1 MMVYTL
7 NGWVKMNETL
17 VQLGNNLTLGQI
29 YKPKSKENKLLAIQR
44 DMDCTADKI
53 SKYYRSLEYLRTFAN
68 ILLGKGV
75 SGKQKHR
82 TTVDVPKSET
92 DNTRCEIMLEYTVPK
107 FIPKDAILMIND
119 SNRLTWKPLSRVG
132 FFKLIRE
139 VKDEIKRLD
148 REYGRLA
155 KLYNEVKESKEDR
168 KADLL
173 ELKELKLKEIA
184 LIEEELKNI
193 G

>member
-29 YKPKSKENKLLAIQR
+29 YKPNSKENKLRAIQR
-44 DMDCTADKI
+44 DMDCTANKI
-53 SKYYRSLEYLRTFAN
+53 SEYYRSLEYLRNFAN
-68 ILLGKGV
+68 TLLGKGV
-75 SGKQKHR
+75 AGKQKHV
-82 TTVDVPKSET
+82 TTVDVPKSE
-92 DNTRCEIMLEYTVPK
+92 NTRCEIILEYSVPK
-107 FIPKDAILMIND
+107 FVPKDAILIVRD
-119 SNRLTWKPLSRVG
+119 PNRLTRKPLSRVD

-168 KADLL
+168 KNDLL

>member
-29 YKPKSKENKLLAIQR
+29 YKPNSKENKLRAIQR
-44 DMDCTADKI
+44 DMDCTTDKI
-53 SKYYRSLEYLRTFAN
+53 SKYYESLEYLRKLAN
-68 ILLGKGV
+68 TLLGKGV
-75 SGKQKHR
+75 AGKQKHVA
-82 TTVDVPKSET
+82 TVDVPKSE
-92 DNTRCEIMLEYTVPK
+92 NTRCEIILEYSVPK
-107 FIPKDAILMIND
+107 FVPKDAILIVRD
-119 SNRLTWKPLSRVG
+119 PNRLAWKPLSRVD

-168 KADLL
+168 KNDLL

>member
-29 YKPKSKENKLLAIQR
+29 YKPNSKENKLRAIQR

-53 SKYYRSLEYLRTFAN
+53 SKYYESLEYLRKLAN
-68 ILLGKGV
+68 TLLGKGV
-75 SGKQKHR
+75 AGKQKHVA
-82 TTVDVPKSET
+82 TVDVPKSET
-92 DNTRCEIMLEYTVPK
+92 ENNRYEIILEYSVPK
-107 FIPKDAILMIND
+107 FVPKDAILIIRD
-119 SNRLTWKPLSRVG
+119 PNRLAWKPLSRVD

>member
-1 MMVYTL
+1 
-7 NGWVKMNETL
+7 
-17 VQLGNNLTLGQI
+17 
-29 YKPKSKENKLLAIQR
+29 
-44 DMDCTADKI
+44 
-53 SKYYRSLEYLRTFAN
+53 
-68 ILLGKGV
+68 
-75 SGKQKHR
+75 
-82 TTVDVPKSET
+82 
-92 DNTRCEIMLEYTVPK
+92 MLEYSVPK
-107 FIPKDAILMIND
+107 FVPKDAILIVRD
-119 SNRLTWKPLSRVG
+119 PNRLAWKPLSRVD

-148 REYGRLA
+148 REYGRLS

-168 KADLL
+168 KNDLL

>member
-29 YKPKSKENKLLAIQR
+29 YKPNSKENKLRAIQR
-44 DMDCTADKI
+44 DMDCTTDKI
-53 SKYYRSLEYLRTFAN
+53 SKYYKSLEYLRKLAN
-68 ILLGKGV
+68 TLLGKGV
-75 SGKQKHR
+75 AGKQKHVA
-82 TTVDVPKSET
+82 TVDVPKSE
-92 DNTRCEIMLEYTVPK
+92 NTRCEIILEYSVPK
-107 FIPKDAILMIND
+107 FVPKDAILIVRD
-119 SNRLTWKPLSRVG
+119 PNRLAWKPLSRVD

-148 REYGRLA
+148 REYGKLA

-168 KADLL
+168 KKDLL
-173 ELKELKLKEIA
+173 ELKELKLKEIT

>member
-1 MMVYTL
+1 MMAYTL

-17 VQLGNNLTLGQI
+17 VQLGDNLTLGQI
-29 YKPKSKENKLLAIQR
+29 YKPNSKENKLRAIQR
-44 DMDCTADKI
+44 DMDCTTDKI
-53 SKYYRSLEYLRTFAN
+53 SKYYESLEYLRKLAN
-68 ILLGKGV
+68 TLLGKGV
-75 SGKQKHR
+75 AGKQKHVA
-82 TTVDVPKSET
+82 TVDVPKSE
-92 DNTRCEIMLEYTVPK
+92 NTRYEIILEYSVPK
-107 FIPKDAILMIND
+107 FTPKDAILMVND
-119 SNRLTWKPLSRVG
+119 SNHLVWKPLSRVD

-168 KADLL
+168 KNDLL

>member
-17 VQLGNNLTLGQI
+17 VRVGNNLTLGQI
-29 YKPKSKENKLLAIQR
+29 YKSNSKENKLRAIQR

-53 SKYYRSLEYLRTFAN
+53 SKYYGSLEYLRKFAN
-68 ILLGKGV
+68 TLLGKGV
-75 SGKQKHR
+75 AGKQKHVA
-82 TTVDVPKSET
+82 TVDVPKSE
-92 DNTRCEIMLEYTVPK
+92 NTRCEIILEYSVPK
-107 FIPKDAILMIND
+107 FVPKDAILIVRD
-119 SNRLTWKPLSRVG
+119 PNRLAWKPLSRVD

>member
-17 VQLGNNLTLGQI
+17 VQLGDNLTLGQI
-29 YKPKSKENKLLAIQR
+29 YKPNSKENKLRAIQR
-44 DMDCTADKI
+44 DMDCTTDKI
-53 SKYYRSLEYLRTFAN
+53 SKYYESLEYLRKLAN
-68 ILLGKGV
+68 TLLGKGV
-75 SGKQKHR
+75 AGKQKHVA
-82 TTVDVPKSET
+82 TVDVPKSE
-92 DNTRCEIMLEYTVPK
+92 NTRCEIILEYSVPK
-107 FIPKDAILMIND
+107 FVPKDAILIVRD
-119 SNRLTWKPLSRVG
+119 PNRLTWKPLSRVD

-168 KADLL
+168 KNDLL

>member
-17 VQLGNNLTLGQI
+17 VQLGDSLTLGQI
-29 YKPKSKENKLLAIQR
+29 YKPKSKENELLAIQR

-53 SKYYRSLEYLRTFAN
+53 SKYYRSLEYLRSFAN
-68 ILLGKGV
+68 ILLGRGTR
-75 SGKQKHR
+75 GKQKHR
-82 TTVDVPKSET
+82 TTVDVPKSE
-92 DNTRCEIMLEYTVPK
+92 NTRCEIILEYSVPK
-107 FIPKDAILMIND
+107 FVLKDAILIIGEP
-119 SNRLTWKPLSRVG
+119 NRLVWKPLSRVG

-184 LIEEELKNI
+184 LIEEELRSI

>member
-17 VQLGNNLTLGQI
+17 VQLGDNLTLGQI
-29 YKPKSKENKLLAIQR
+29 YKPKSKESELRAIQR
-44 DMDCTADKI
+44 DMDCTTDKI
-53 SKYYRSLEYLRTFAN
+53 SKYYGSLERLRSFAN
-68 ILLGKGV
+68 ILLGRGTR
-75 SGKQKHR
+75 GKQKHR

-107 FIPKDAILMIND
+107 FIPKDAILMVND
-119 SNRLTWKPLSRVG
+119 SNHLVWKPLSRVD

-184 LIEEELKNI
+184 LIEEELRSI

>member
-1 MMVYTL
+1 MMAYTL

-29 YKPKSKENKLLAIQR
+29 YKPNSKENKLRAIQR
-44 DMDCTADKI
+44 DMDCTTYKI
-53 SKYYRSLEYLRTFAN
+53 SKYYESLEYLRKLAN
-68 ILLGKGV
+68 TLLGKGV
-75 SGKQKHR
+75 AGKQKHVA
-82 TTVDVPKSET
+82 TVDVPKSE
-92 DNTRCEIMLEYTVPK
+92 NTRCEIILEYSVPK
-107 FIPKDAILMIND
+107 FVPKDAILIVRD
-119 SNRLTWKPLSRVG
+119 PNRLAWKPLSRVD

-155 KLYNEVKESKEDR
+155 KLYNEVKESKEVR
-168 KADLL
+168 KNDLL

>member
-1 MMVYTL
+1 MMAYTL

-17 VQLGNNLTLGQI
+17 IQFGNNLTLGQI
-29 YKPKSKENKLLAIQR
+29 YRSNSKENKLRAIQR

-53 SKYYRSLEYLRTFAN
+53 SKYYESLEYLRKFAN
-68 ILLGKGV
+68 TLLGNGV
-75 SGKQKHR
+75 AGKQKQIA
-82 TTVDVPKSET
+82 TVDVPKSE
-92 DNTRCEIMLEYTVPK
+92 NTRCEIILEYSVPK
-107 FIPKDAILMIND
+107 FVPKDAILIVRD
-119 SNRLTWKPLSRVG
+119 PNRLAWKPLSRVD

-155 KLYNEVKESKEDR
+155 KLYNKVKESKEDR

>member
-17 VQLGNNLTLGQI
+17 VQVGNNLTLGQI
-29 YKPKSKENKLLAIQR
+29 YKPNSKENKLRAIQR

-82 TTVDVPKSET
+82 TTVDVPKSE
-92 DNTRCEIMLEYTVPK
+92 NTRCEIILEYSVPK
-107 FIPKDAILMIND
+107 FVPKDAILIVRD
-119 SNRLTWKPLSRVG
+119 PNRLAWKPLSRVD

-139 VKDEIKRLD
+139 VKDEIKKLD

>member
-1 MMVYTL
+1 MMAYTL

-17 VQLGNNLTLGQI
+17 VRVGNNLTLGQI
-29 YKPKSKENKLLAIQR
+29 YRPNSKENKLRAIQR

-53 SKYYRSLEYLRTFAN
+53 SKYYESLEYLRSFAN
-68 ILLGKGV
+68 TLLGKGV
-75 SGKQKHR
+75 AGKQKR
-82 TTVDVPKSET
+82 IATVDVPKSE
-92 DNTRCEIMLEYTVPK
+92 NTRCEIILEYSVPK
-107 FIPKDAILMIND
+107 FVPKDAILIVRD
-119 SNRLTWKPLSRVG
+119 PNRLAWKPLSRVD

-155 KLYNEVKESKEDR
+155 KLYNKVKESKEDR

>member
-1 MMVYTL
+1 MMAYTL

-29 YKPKSKENKLLAIQR
+29 YRPNSKENKLRAIQR
-44 DMDCTADKI
+44 DMDCTTDKI
-53 SKYYRSLEYLRTFAN
+53 SKYYESLEYLRKLAN
-68 ILLGKGV
+68 TLLGKGV
-75 SGKQKHR
+75 AGKQKHVA
-82 TTVDVPKSET
+82 TVDVPKSE
-92 DNTRCEIMLEYTVPK
+92 NTRCEIILEYSVPK
-107 FIPKDAILMIND
+107 FVPKDAILIVRD
-119 SNRLTWKPLSRVG
+119 PNRLAWKPLSRVD

-148 REYGRLA
+148 REYGKLA

-168 KADLL
+168 KKDLL

>member
-1 MMVYTL
+1 MMAYTL

-17 VQLGNNLTLGQI
+17 VQVGNNLTLGQI
-29 YKPKSKENKLLAIQR
+29 YRPNSKENKLRAIQR

-53 SKYYRSLEYLRTFAN
+53 SKYYESLEYLRKFAN
-68 ILLGKGV
+68 TLLGKGV
-75 SGKQKHR
+75 AGKQKHVA
-82 TTVDVPKSET
+82 TVDVPKSE
-92 DNTRCEIMLEYTVPK
+92 NTRCEIILEYSVPK
-107 FIPKDAILMIND
+107 FVPKDAILIVRD
-119 SNRLTWKPLSRVG
+119 PNRLTWKPLSRVD

>member
-1 MMVYTL
+1 
-7 NGWVKMNETL
+7 MNETL

-82 TTVDVPKSET
+82 TTVDVPKSE
-92 DNTRCEIMLEYTVPK
+92 NTRYEIMLEYSVPK
-107 FIPKDAILMIND
+107 FVPKDAILMICEPN
-119 SNRLTWKPLSRVG
+119 NLVWKPLSRVD

>member
-17 VQLGNNLTLGQI
+17 VQIGNNLTLGQI
-29 YKPKSKENKLLAIQR
+29 YKPNSKENKLRAIQR

-53 SKYYRSLEYLRTFAN
+53 SKYYGSLEYLRKFAN
-68 ILLGKGV
+68 TLLGKGV
-75 SGKQKHR
+75 AGKQKHVA
-82 TTVDVPKSET
+82 TVDVPKSE
-92 DNTRCEIMLEYTVPK
+92 NTRCEIILEYSVPK
-107 FIPKDAILMIND
+107 FVPKDAILIVRD
-119 SNRLTWKPLSRVG
+119 PNRLAWKPLSRVD

-168 KADLL
+168 KNDLL

>member
-1 MMVYTL
+1 
-7 NGWVKMNETL
+7 MNETL
-17 VQLGNNLTLGQI
+17 VQIGNNLTLGQI
-29 YKPKSKENKLLAIQR
+29 YKPKSKENKLLVIQR

-82 TTVDVPKSET
+82 TTVDVPKSE
-92 DNTRCEIMLEYTVPK
+92 NTRCEIILEYSVPK
-107 FIPKDAILMIND
+107 FVPKDAILMIND
-119 SNRLTWKPLSRVG
+119 SNRLAWKPLSRVG

-148 REYGRLA
+148 REYGRLT

>member
-17 VQLGNNLTLGQI
+17 VQLGDNLTLGQI
-29 YKPKSKENKLLAIQR
+29 YKPNSKENKLRAIQR

-53 SKYYRSLEYLRTFAN
+53 SKYYESLEYLRKLAN
-68 ILLGKGV
+68 TLLGKGV
-75 SGKQKHR
+75 AGKQKHVA
-82 TTVDVPKSET
+82 TVDVPKSE
-92 DNTRCEIMLEYTVPK
+92 NTRCEIILEYSVPK
-107 FIPKDAILMIND
+107 FVPKDAILIVRD
-119 SNRLTWKPLSRVG
+119 PNRLAWKPLSRVD

-168 KADLL
+168 KKDLL

>member
-17 VQLGNNLTLGQI
+17 VQLGDNLTLGQI
-29 YKPKSKENKLLAIQR
+29 YKPNSKENKLRSIQR

-53 SKYYRSLEYLRTFAN
+53 SKYYGSLERLRYFAN
-68 ILLGKGV
+68 TLLGKGIA
-75 SGKQKHR
+75 GKQKHR
-82 TTVDVPKSET
+82 TTVDVPKSEAGN
-92 DNTRCEIMLEYTVPK
+92 DRCEIILEYSVPK
-107 FIPKDAILMIND
+107 FVPKDAILMIRKP
-119 SNRLTWKPLSRVG
+119 NRLVWGPLSRVD

-148 REYGRLA
+148 REYGRLS

-173 ELKELKLKEIA
+173 ELKELKLKELD
-184 LIEEELKNI
+184 LIEEELRNI

>member
-1 MMVYTL
+1 
-7 NGWVKMNETL
+7 MNETL
-17 VQLGNNLTLGQI
+17 VQIGDNLTLGQI
-29 YKPKSKENKLLAIQR
+29 HKPNSKENKLRAIQR

-53 SKYYRSLEYLRTFAN
+53 SRYYGSLERLRSYAN
-68 ILLGKGV
+68 TLLGKGI

-92 DNTRCEIMLEYTVPK
+92 ENNRYEIILEYSVPK
-107 FIPKDAILMIND
+107 FVPKDAILIIREP
-119 SNRLTWKPLSRVG
+119 NRLVWSPLSRVD

-148 REYGRLA
+148 REYGRLS

-168 KADLL
+168 KNDLL

>member
-1 MMVYTL
+1 MMAYTL

-17 VQLGNNLTLGQI
+17 VRFGNNLTLGQI
-29 YKPKSKENKLLAIQR
+29 YRPNSKENKLRAIQR

-53 SKYYRSLEYLRTFAN
+53 SKYYGSLEYLRSFAN

-75 SGKQKHR
+75 SGKQKHIH
-82 TTVDVPKSET
+82 TVDVPKSE
-92 DNTRCEIMLEYTVPK
+92 NTRCEIILEYSVPK
-107 FIPKDAILMIND
+107 FVPKDAILMIRD
-119 SNRLTWKPLSRVG
+119 PNRLVWKPLSRVD

>member
-17 VQLGNNLTLGQI
+17 VQFGNNLTLGQI
-29 YKPKSKENKLLAIQR
+29 YKPNSKENKLRAIQR
-44 DMDCTADKI
+44 DMDCTANKI
-53 SKYYRSLEYLRTFAN
+53 SKYYGSLEYLRKLAN

-75 SGKQKHR
+75 AGKQKHVA
-82 TTVDVPKSET
+82 TVDVPKSE
-92 DNTRCEIMLEYTVPK
+92 NTRCEIILEYSVPK
-107 FIPKDAILMIND
+107 FVPKDAILIVRD
-119 SNRLTWKPLSRVG
+119 PNRLAWKPLSRVD

-148 REYGRLA
+148 REYGRLS

>member
-17 VQLGNNLTLGQI
+17 VQVGNNLTLGQI
-29 YKPKSKENKLLAIQR
+29 YRPNSKENKLRAIQR
-44 DMDCTADKI
+44 DMDCTTYKI
-53 SKYYRSLEYLRTFAN
+53 SKYYKSLEYLRKLAN
-68 ILLGKGV
+68 TLLGKGV
-75 SGKQKHR
+75 AGKQKHVA
-82 TTVDVPKSET
+82 TVDVPKSE
-92 DNTRCEIMLEYTVPK
+92 NTRCEIMLEYSVPK
-107 FIPKDAILMIND
+107 FVPKDAILIVRD
-119 SNRLTWKPLSRVG
+119 PNRLAWKPLSRVD

-168 KADLL
+168 KNDLL

>member
-29 YKPKSKENKLLAIQR
+29 YKPKSKENKLLVIQR

-82 TTVDVPKSET
+82 TTVDVPKSE
-92 DNTRCEIMLEYTVPK
+92 NTRCEIILEYSVPK
-107 FIPKDAILMIND
+107 FVPKDAILIVRD
-119 SNRLTWKPLSRVG
+119 PNRLAWKPLSRVD

>member
-17 VQLGNNLTLGQI
+17 VQIGDNLTLGQI
-29 YKPKSKENKLLAIQR
+29 YKPNSKENKLRAIQR

-53 SKYYRSLEYLRTFAN
+53 SKYHEHLERLRTLAN
-68 ILLGKGV
+68 TLLGKGV
-75 SGKQKHR
+75 TGKQKHVA
-82 TTVDVPKSET
+82 TVDVPKSE
-92 DNTRCEIMLEYTVPK
+92 NTRCEIILEYSVPK
-107 FIPKDAILMIND
+107 FVPKDAILIVRD
-119 SNRLTWKPLSRVG
+119 PNRLAWKPLSRVD

-155 KLYNEVKESKEDR
+155 KLYNEVKENKEDR

>member
-1 MMVYTL
+1 
-7 NGWVKMNETL
+7 MNETL

-29 YKPKSKENKLLAIQR
+29 YKPNSKENKLRAIQR

-53 SKYYRSLEYLRTFAN
+53 SKYHEHLERLRTLAN
-68 ILLGKGV
+68 TLLGKGV
-75 SGKQKHR
+75 AGKQKHVA
-82 TTVDVPKSET
+82 TVDVPKSE
-92 DNTRCEIMLEYTVPK
+92 NTRCEIILEYSVPK
-107 FIPKDAILMIND
+107 FVPKDAILIVRD
-119 SNRLTWKPLSRVG
+119 PNRLAWKPLSRVD

-148 REYGRLA
+148 REYGRLD

-168 KADLL
+168 KKDLL
-173 ELKELKLKEIA
+173 ELKKLKLKEIA

>member
-1 MMVYTL
+1 MMAYTL

-17 VQLGNNLTLGQI
+17 VRVGDNLTLGQI
-29 YKPKSKENKLLAIQR
+29 YKPNSKENKLRAIQR
-44 DMDCTADKI
+44 DMDCTTDKI
-53 SKYYRSLEYLRTFAN
+53 SKYYGSLEYLRKFAN
-68 ILLGKGV
+68 TLLGKGV
-75 SGKQKHR
+75 AGKQKHVA
-82 TTVDVPKSET
+82 TVDIPKSE
-92 DNTRCEIMLEYTVPK
+92 NTRCEIILEYSVPK
-107 FIPKDAILMIND
+107 FVPKDAILIVRD
-119 SNRLTWKPLSRVG
+119 PNRLAWKPLSRVD

-168 KADLL
+168 KKDLL

>member
-29 YKPKSKENKLLAIQR
+29 YKPNSKENKLRAIQR

-53 SKYYRSLEYLRTFAN
+53 SKYHEHLERLRTLAN
-68 ILLGKGV
+68 TLLGKGV
-75 SGKQKHR
+75 AGKQKHVA
-82 TTVDVPKSET
+82 TVDVPKSE
-92 DNTRCEIMLEYTVPK
+92 NTRCEIILEYSVPK
-107 FIPKDAILMIND
+107 FVPKDAILIVRD
-119 SNRLTWKPLSRVG
+119 PNRLAWKPLSRVD

-148 REYGRLA
+148 REYGRLD

-168 KADLL
+168 KKDLL
-173 ELKELKLKEIA
+173 ELKKLKLKEIA

>member
-17 VQLGNNLTLGQI
+17 VRVGNNLTLGQI
-29 YKPKSKENKLLAIQR
+29 YRSNSKENKLRIIQR

-53 SKYYRSLEYLRTFAN
+53 SKYYESLEYLRKLAN
-68 ILLGKGV
+68 TLLGKGV
-75 SGKQKHR
+75 TGKQKHIA
-82 TTVDVPKSET
+82 TVDVPKSE
-92 DNTRCEIMLEYTVPK
+92 NTRYEIILEYSVPK
-107 FIPKDAILMIND
+107 FVPKDAILIVRDPNK
-119 SNRLTWKPLSRVG
+119 LVWKPLSRVD

-155 KLYNEVKESKEDR
+155 KLYNKVKESKEDR

>member
-1 MMVYTL
+1 MMAYTL

-17 VQLGNNLTLGQI
+17 VQLGSNFTLGQI
-29 YKPKSKENKLLAIQR
+29 YKPNSKENKLRAIQR
-44 DMDCTADKI
+44 DMDCTANKI
-53 SKYYRSLEYLRTFAN
+53 SKYYESLEYLRKLAN
-68 ILLGKGV
+68 TLLGKGV
-75 SGKQKHR
+75 AGKQKHVA
-82 TTVDVPKSET
+82 TVDVPKSE
-92 DNTRCEIMLEYTVPK
+92 NTRCEIILEYSVPK
-107 FIPKDAILMIND
+107 FVPKDAILIVRD
-119 SNRLTWKPLSRVG
+119 PNRLAWSPLSRVD

>member
-1 MMVYTL
+1 MMAYTL

-17 VQLGNNLTLGQI
+17 VQVGNNLTLGQI
-29 YKPKSKENKLLAIQR
+29 YRPNSKENKLRAIQR

-53 SKYYRSLEYLRTFAN
+53 SKYYESLEYLRKFAN
-68 ILLGKGV
+68 TLLGKGV
-75 SGKQKHR
+75 AGKQKHIA
-82 TTVDVPKSET
+82 TVDVPKSE
-92 DNTRCEIMLEYTVPK
+92 NTRCEIILEYSVPK
-107 FIPKDAILMIND
+107 FVPKDAILIVRD
-119 SNRLTWKPLSRVG
+119 PNRLAWKPLSRVD

>member
-1 MMVYTL
+1 MMAYTL

-17 VQLGNNLTLGQI
+17 VQFGNNLTLGQI
-29 YKPKSKENKLLAIQR
+29 YRPNSKENKLRAIQR

-53 SKYYRSLEYLRTFAN
+53 SKYYESLEYLRKLAN
-68 ILLGKGV
+68 TLLGKGV
-75 SGKQKHR
+75 AGKQKHVA
-82 TTVDVPKSET
+82 TVDVPKSE
-92 DNTRCEIMLEYTVPK
+92 NTRCEIILEYSVPK
-107 FIPKDAILMIND
+107 FVPKDAILIVRD
-119 SNRLTWKPLSRVG
+119 PNRLAWKPLSRVD

>member
-1 MMVYTL
+1 MMAYTL
-7 NGWVKMNETL
+7 NGWVKMNEAL
-17 VQLGNNLTLGQI
+17 VRVGNNLTLGQI
-29 YKPKSKENKLLAIQR
+29 YRPNSKENKLRAIQR

-53 SKYYRSLEYLRTFAN
+53 SKYYGSLEYLRSFAN
-68 ILLGKGV
+68 TLLGKGV
-75 SGKQKHR
+75 AEKQKHIA
-82 TTVDVPKSET
+82 TVDVPKSE
-92 DNTRCEIMLEYTVPK
+92 NTRCEIILEYSVPK
-107 FIPKDAILMIND
+107 FVPKDAILIVRD
-119 SNRLTWKPLSRVG
+119 PNRLAWKPLSRVD

>member
-17 VQLGNNLTLGQI
+17 VRVGNNLTLGQI
-29 YKPKSKENKLLAIQR
+29 YRPNSKENKLRAIQR
-44 DMDCTADKI
+44 DMDCTANKI
-53 SKYYRSLEYLRTFAN
+53 SKYYGSLGYLRKLAN

-75 SGKQKHR
+75 AEKQKHVA
-82 TTVDVPKSET
+82 TVDVPKSE
-92 DNTRCEIMLEYTVPK
+92 NTRCEIILEYSVPK
-107 FIPKDAILMIND
+107 FVPKDAILIVRD
-119 SNRLTWKPLSRVG
+119 PNRLAWGPLSRVD

-148 REYGRLA
+148 REYGRLS

>member
-17 VQLGNNLTLGQI
+17 VQVGNNLTLGQI
-29 YKPKSKENKLLAIQR
+29 YRPNSKENKLRAIQR
-44 DMDCTADKI
+44 DMDCTTYKI
-53 SKYYRSLEYLRTFAN
+53 SKYYKSLEYLRKLAN
-68 ILLGKGV
+68 TLLGKGV
-75 SGKQKHR
+75 AGKQKHVA
-82 TTVDVPKSET
+82 TVDVPKSE
-92 DNTRCEIMLEYTVPK
+92 NTRCEIILEYSVPK
-107 FIPKDAILMIND
+107 FVPKDAILIVRD
-119 SNRLTWKPLSRVG
+119 PNRLAWKPLSRVD

-148 REYGRLA
+148 REYGRLS

-168 KADLL
+168 KNDLL

>member
-1 MMVYTL
+1 MMAYTL

-17 VQLGNNLTLGQI
+17 VRVGNNLTLGQI
-29 YKPKSKENKLLAIQR
+29 YRPNSKENKLRAIQR

-53 SKYYRSLEYLRTFAN
+53 SKYYESLEYLRSFAN
-68 ILLGKGV
+68 TLLGKGV
-75 SGKQKHR
+75 SGKQKR
-82 TTVDVPKSET
+82 IATVDVPKSE
-92 DNTRCEIMLEYTVPK
+92 NTRCEIILEYSVPK
-107 FIPKDAILMIND
+107 FVPKDAILIVRD
-119 SNRLTWKPLSRVG
+119 PNRLAWKPLSRVD

-155 KLYNEVKESKEDR
+155 KLYNKVKESKEDR

>member
-1 MMVYTL
+1 MMAYTL

-17 VQLGNNLTLGQI
+17 VQVGNNLTLGQI
-29 YKPKSKENKLLAIQR
+29 YRPNSKENKLRAIQR

-53 SKYYRSLEYLRTFAN
+53 SKYYESLEYLRKLAN
-68 ILLGKGV
+68 TLLGKGV
-75 SGKQKHR
+75 AGKQKHVA
-82 TTVDVPKSET
+82 TVDVPKSE
-92 DNTRCEIMLEYTVPK
+92 NTRCEIILEYSVPK
-107 FIPKDAILMIND
+107 FVPKDAILIVRD
-119 SNRLTWKPLSRVG
+119 PNRLAWKPLSRVD

-168 KADLL
+168 KKDLL

>member
-75 SGKQKHR
+75 SGKQKHK
-82 TTVDVPKSET
+82 TTVDVPKSE
-92 DNTRCEIMLEYTVPK
+92 NTRCEIILEYSVPK
-107 FIPKDAILMIND
+107 FVPKDAILIVRD
-119 SNRLTWKPLSRVG
+119 PNRLAWSPLSRVD